1 MPSIKTSAAVLATA
15 LFSMSVRSQAVYSID
30 PDSVPLATRQGWCQS
45 QLTACPLLCLQ
56 LSGNSSTT
64 AANDC
69 DATTLSYDCI
79 CGNGLAPNASEYSQ
93 TLPYFLC
100 TEYGNQC
107 VTACN
112 GNTPCQSACR
122 DDHPC
127 GAQNPTRVNTTTTTT
142 SATSTNLP
150 AGATSGTAGVV
161 YNGLGGAAATTT
173 ASGSSSTDTAKKNGS
188 QMALDLGRSY
198 GIAVV
203 FAGLFAGFA
212 LVL

>member
-15 LFSMSVRSQAVYSID
+15 LFVSVRSQAVYTID

-56 LSGNSSTT
+56 LSGDDSTT

-69 DATTLSYDCI
+69 DAETLTYDCI

-127 GAQNPTRVNTTTTTT
+127 GAQNPTRVNVTTTT
-142 SATSTNLP
+142 SSMTSTSLP
-150 AGATSGTAGVV
+150 AGATSGSAGVV
-161 YNGLGGAAATTT
+161 YNGLGGAATTT
-173 ASGSSSTDTAKKNGS
+173 ASSSEATSTDTKKSGS
-188 QMALDLGRSY
+188 QMALDVGRSY
-198 GIAVV
+198 GLAVV
-203 FAGLFAGFA
+203 LSGLFAGFA